1 MKKRQVEKADLYKRI
16 QEAEEVWIYGAGVVA
31 YGVYKALLMV
41 FDIVPKAFIVT
52 KTEDENI
59 LEGICIK
66 PIETIECWDN
76 KGIMLIATPEIYHAE
91 IRTILEKKGIS
102 NCIYV
107 DTHTEYLLMSEYYEK
122 EGTFRL
128 IPDENE
134 LLRENDEGMDV
145 SIYMAKSHMD
155 KKLQSVV
162 EYGEFVRPIQVGA
175 TLTTEQIASTV
186 DNIGDNISLKN
197 RNYSELTATYWVW
210 KNVRSEYKG
219 ICHYRRQLL
228 VGKRQMNWVKLNQV
242 DVILPLPF
250 VCYPD
255 TKGQYGRYIN
265 EEDQCILMRAL
276 NEISPEYAKAAEEIL
291 KKQYLYNYNML
302 IAREDIFDKYCAW
315 MFPILFYAEELRA
328 QVKPGAED
336 RFAGY
341 FGEVLTAIY
350 FLKNKD
356 IFKIVHAEKKWYV

>member
-1 MKKRQVEKADLYKRI
+1 MKKRQVEKDSLYKKI

-31 YGVYKALLMV
+31 YGIYKALIKV
-41 FDIVPKAFIVT
+41 FGIVPEAFIVSHAQG
-52 KTEDENI
+52 KNEMD
-59 LEGICIK
+59 GICVK
-66 PIETIECWDN
+66 SIESLECWNN
-76 KGIMLIATPEIYHAE
+76 KKLMIIATPEIYHME
-91 IRTILEKKGIS
+91 IEVILNEKGII

-107 DTHTEYLLMSEYYEK
+107 DTHIEYLLMSEYFKK
-122 EGTFRL
+122 ETTFQILPCEDDL
-128 IPDENE
+128 IQDNTQEIE
-134 LLRENDEGMDV
+134 V
-145 SIYMAKSHMD
+145 SVYMAKSHMD

-228 VGKRQMNWVKLNQV
+228 VGKRQMNWVKSNQV

-265 EEDQCILMRAL
+265 EEDRCILMRAL